1 MRQLAGPPDATLPA
15 PQQPHEP
22 MSRHAA
28 PKDPAQPGQI
38 GLTSRFA
45 RRTLPHGRRVDL
57 MWRWPTVL
65 ALLSTVP
72 SFYVE
77 LLHAQPP
84 LIAVLS
90 YLVAAATMAAALL
103 HVGWRSGDLGA
114 HLQANGFDLLLCA
127 GLVTAALLPPSAA
140 SQPALWFRVVVG
152 VFTMARMFWA
162 AHYVVTRGGTLYRLI
177 AALLVLVA
185 CGLGFWWLEPTTSSF
200 GDALWLAFTTA
211 ATVGYG
217 DMVPTTPASKIFAV
231 FVVFLGVG
239 AITLVAA
246 NIASAWIA
254 TEERHIEREIL
265 DDLHHQLGALRTEL
279 AALRA
284 ALPASAP
291 AAPERDLPLTRYDR
305 DDTAMPAS
313 TSKKATP

>member
-1 MRQLAGPPDATLPA
+1 MC
-15 PQQPHEP
+15 
-22 MSRHAA
+22 
-28 PKDPAQPGQI
+28 K
-38 GLTSRFA
+38 
-45 RRTLPHGRRVDL
+45 
-57 MWRWPTVL
+57 
-65 ALLSTVP
+65 
-72 SFYVE
+72 
-77 LLHAQPP
+77 PP

-103 HVGWRSGDLGA
+103 HVGWRSGDLAA
-114 HLQANGFDLLLCA
+114 HLRANGFDLLLCA

-140 SQPALWFRVVVG
+140 SQPALWFRLVVG

-162 AHYVVTRGGTLYRLI
+162 AHYVVTRGGTIYRLI
-177 AALLVLVA
+177 AALLVLLL
-185 CGLGFWWLEPTTSSF
+185 CGLGFWWLEPTTATF

-254 TEERHIEREIL
+254 TEERQIERQIL
-265 DDLHHQLGALRTEL
+265 DDLHRQLGAMRDEL

-284 ALPASAP
+284 AMPAPVSA
-291 AAPERDLPLTRYDR
+291 ATRAHAPHGRDYERDET
-305 DDTAMPAS
+305 TMPAS
-313 TSKKATP
+313 TSTKARP